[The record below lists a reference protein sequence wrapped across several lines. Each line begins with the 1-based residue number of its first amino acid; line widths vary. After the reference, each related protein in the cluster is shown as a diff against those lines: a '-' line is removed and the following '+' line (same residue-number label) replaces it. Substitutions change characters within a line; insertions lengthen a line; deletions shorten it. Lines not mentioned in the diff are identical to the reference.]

1 MKGKNMKK
9 EDLMSKLERVE
20 RQVYTSCQ
28 MISDLRVL
36 ICGLYDEKEAWKKL
50 YYEQDLEAD
59 VESTLEHY
67 KDYQHPY

>member
-1 MKGKNMKK
+1 MKK
-9 EDLMSKLERVE
+9 EDLIDKLERVE

-36 ICGLYDEKEAWKKL
+36 ICGLYDEKEAWRKL
-50 YYEQDLEAD
+50 YYNLKDDGD

-67 KDYQHPY
+67 KDYEHPY